1 MSAHQEKNRK
11 LYKQLKAL
19 LVSNRE
25 LTLKELPPNFS
36 LSSEVFENWKK
47 QSQEQQYESSLYRT
61 LCVRGGVSDQ

>member
-47 QSQEQQYESSLYRT
+47 TILGAT
-61 LCVRGGVSDQ
+61 I